1 MSGIDWSKAPVNAT
15 HARPY
20 AGGVDFY
27 RRNDG
32 GQWTYWNKNR
42 WDYAVCT
49 DESCCV
55 ARPGPWGGEGLP
67 PVGTVCLLRYD
78 NGGWGEALIK
88 YISDTMCVWQWVRPE
103 HEQQN
108 VEWGQSPQHI
118 EFQRIRTQEE
128 LLAEAR
134 ENFIDELVQVTCIR
148 RGEAGLIYDAGY
160 RKVQP

>member
-1 MSGIDWSKAPVNAT
+1 MSGISCIVEGDDTVYHLNIGIRELRLPTGYRLNI
-15 HARPY
+15 
-20 AGGVDFY
+20 AGYENPGSVTVEKWE
-27 RRNDG
+27 
-32 GQWTYWNKNR
+32 QPWTGK
-42 WDYAVCT
+42 
-49 DESCCV
+49 
-55 ARPGPWGGEGLP
+55 GLP

-88 YISDTMCVWQWVRPE
+88 YISETMCVWQWVRPE